1 MPRYLSL
8 LSFVLLASCSVGPD
22 YKRPEFFDSSEVAK
36 SLNVNTEASVEIT
49 KDWYKQFNDET
60 LNQLIANSL
69 QSSPNVNIAVQKLRQ
84 ARESLKINAVQYF
97 PTLDADGG
105 YHYNKTSKNI
115 GLAVSTDYYQ
125 AGLDA
130 SWEFDIW
137 GAGRRQTEQYQAL
150 YRAAGA
156 NLANLQISLVAE
168 VANNYINLR
177 TAQEQLAIANKNLLL
192 QSEIYE
198 IVKSK
203 YDNGLADNIALNQSQ
218 YAVET
223 TKALIPSLEYNIEAY
238 KNALTILAG
247 KLPGQLDGQLVT
259 LETNLARHKFDYDLN
274 KLYNMPLKNIRL
286 RPDVQLVENQLIAQ
300 NAAVGQAVAALYPNV
315 SISGFWGYQSQK
327 GGNLF
332 SPDSQAFNYVPSVSL
347 PIFHWGELTNNVK
360 LQKDIK
366 EEYVSMYQN
375 SVLNAVNELKNSMTA
390 IDKEYAKNT
399 SYQNSEENM
408 REVLSLTLDKYK
420 QGLVAF
426 SDLLTAE
433 QNYLNAQTT
442 TIASNGM
449 IYQNIIA
456 FYKAAGGGYAVA
468 VKEETGLIF

>member
-1 MPRYLSL
+1 MPKYLSL
-8 LSFVLLASCSVGPD
+8 FSFILLASCSVGPD
-22 YKRPEFFDSSEVAK
+22 YKRPEFYNTDEVAK
-36 SLNVNTEASVEIT
+36 SLNVNTQASIEIT

-69 QSSPNVNIAVQKLRQ
+69 QSSPNVNIAIQKLRQ
-84 ARESLKINAVQYF
+84 ARESLKINAVEYF
-97 PTLDADGG
+97 PTLDTNAG

-115 GLAVSTDYYQ
+115 GLAVNTDYYQ

-130 SWEFDIW
+130 AWEIDIW

-156 NLANLQISLVAE
+156 NLSNVRISLISE

-177 TAQEQLAIANKNLLL
+177 ATQEQLDISQKNLLI

-203 YDNGLADNIALNQSQ
+203 YENGLADTIALNQAQ
-218 YAVET
+218 YAVEN
-223 TKALIPSLEYNIEAY
+223 TKALIPALEYNIEAY
-238 KNALTILAG
+238 KNALTIVAG
-247 KLPGQLDGQLVT
+247 KLPGQLDSQL
-259 LETNLARHKFDYDLN
+259 LSGEHNLVRNKFAYDIN
-274 KLYNMPLKNIRL
+274 QLYNMPLKNIRL

-300 NAAVGQAVAALYPNV
+300 NAAVGKAVAALYPNV

-332 SPDSQAFNYVPSVSL
+332 GPSSEAFNYAPNLVL
-347 PIFHWGELTNNVK
+347 PIFHWGELTNNIK

-390 IDKEYAKNT
+390 IDKEYTKNE
-399 SYQNSEENM
+399 SYQQSEENM
-408 REVLSLTLDKYK
+408 RQVLSLTLDKYK
-420 QGLVAF
+420 QGLLAF

-433 QNYLNAQTT
+433 QNYLHAQITT
-442 TIASNGM
+442 TTSNGT

-456 FYKAAGGGYAVA
+456 FYKAAGGGYAITIKDKSGV
-468 VKEETGLIF
+468 IF